1 MPLSPVECLNR
12 VCTKREQQRFSARH
26 EGGVSSRT
34 RSDPASE
41 GATWLRSGNYALACD
56 ADRNPARHRR
66 ARWPS
71 EMPGP
76 LTIFVIRFTTS
87 KTGVELS
94 SGSFIV
100 QWEYVHRR
108 RVGVVRAY
116 FLQTPPP
123 IGSPVRLWSMKA
135 ADAWL
140 YSSLGNQPEIK
151 RLFIESELFPWIFTA
166 RSTLYLVLL
175 FASTSLSC
183 RSRVM
188 VVLFTLFKLAFIKL
202 AFEAIEHLQNLNYA

>member
-1 MPLSPVECLNR
+1 M
-12 VCTKREQQRFSARH
+12 
-26 EGGVSSRT
+26 
-34 RSDPASE
+34 
-41 GATWLRSGNYALACD
+41 RSGNYALACD

-87 KTGVELS
+87 RTGVELS
-94 SGSFIV
+94 SGLFIV
-100 QWEYVHRR
+100 RWEYVERPATFAGDIFCRLRR
-108 RVGVVRAY
+108 LLA
-116 FLQTPPP
+116 P
-123 IGSPVRLWSMKA
+123 PVRLWSMKA
-135 ADAWL
+135 AVAWL

-183 RSRVM
+183 RSRV
-188 VVLFTLFKLAFIKL
+188 VVALFTLFKLPFKL
-202 AFEAIEHLQNLNYA
+202 AFRGNFASN